1 MLPKT
6 YKLPTVHITN
16 CAVYTMSWW
25 KGTFLLFCSSLN
37 SVTLVNGCMD
47 RFLPALHA
55 CSEPSNA
62 VTHCLYNKFLSSF

>member
-1 MLPKT
+1 MLPKI
-6 YKLPTVHITN
+6 YKLPTAHSTN
-16 CAVYTMSWW
+16 CAVDTMSWW
-25 KGTFLLFCSSLN
+25 KGTFRLFGSSLN

-62 VTHCLYNKFLSSF
+62 VAHRLYNKSLSSF